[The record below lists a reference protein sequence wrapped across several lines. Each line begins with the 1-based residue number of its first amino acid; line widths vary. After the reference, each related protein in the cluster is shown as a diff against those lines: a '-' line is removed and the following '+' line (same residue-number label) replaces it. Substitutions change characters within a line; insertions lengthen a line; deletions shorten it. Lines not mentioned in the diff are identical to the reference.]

1 MADNSTTTSSD
12 AFDVALEEGQ
22 RAAMAGDLPG
32 AQAKFRQCR
41 ALRPNDPSSLERL
54 GLILG
59 NLNLRD
65 DAIAV
70 LEAALS
76 QGASVTAVLYL
87 AAHYEAAGR
96 PTDAWTCYKRV
107 LKVAPKDTYTLLKL
121 GALKDKFG
129 DKPGA
134 RECYR
139 LAYESNPDDIE
150 TTSKYTNA
158 LWAKD
163 PETALSYSERLVAMH
178 KDSPEHRIG
187 ALGLVICQ
195 KEWYERIKRGL
206 MPYHCSR
213 VDELFFN
220 FGLDYVKQLE
230 ATYREVLAVKRIPS
244 MLIGLAAARFA
255 QKDRHDAEALLS
267 ASDIQSKLAGTIYE
281 NIRFAPAFYDE
292 LRAMPDEDLLR
303 DIPPLI
309 EVTLPCPDPKG
320 VLYLSCNYMYFYAF
334 ALPMIVSMCDRS
346 PLTAV
351 HVHIMDA
358 DEEQTALALAFLK
371 ALNPLKFA
379 LSIERPGLQT
389 GKTDA
394 RCYYHAIRFI
404 RYYEHLK
411 LYNSPL
417 WLMDVDA
424 VVNRDL
430 GELFGQLEGKDVA
443 MRIRP
448 GRLEPWNQF
457 NACIVGASQ
466 TPASL
471 EYFRLV
477 AAYIAHFHQK
487 KMLRWGIDQLAM
499 YGVYADMEDRSQAP
513 TLALLGEP
521 EVDYDYREDG
531 FVWCNSGIGKFRHL
545 QRISNPSA
553 MPLANFEENK
563 FVATFEQRWNETQ
576 RIANS
581 IPAKRGKT
589 AT

>member
-1 MADNSTTTSSD
+1 MADNSTTTSD
-12 AFDVALEEGQ
+12 DPFDVALLEGQ
-22 RAAMAGDLPG
+22 RLAVAGDLP
-32 AQAKFRQCR
+32 AALAKFGQCGE
-41 ALRPNDPSSLERL
+41 LRPSDGPALERL
-54 GLILG
+54 GMVLS
-59 NLNLRD
+59 NLKLRD
-65 DAIAV
+65 DAIKV
-70 LEAALS
+70 LERALS
-76 QGASVTAVLYL
+76 AGASGMVLLRL
-87 AAHYEAAGR
+87 ADHYEAAGR
-96 PTDAWTCYKRV
+96 LTDAWTCYKRM
-107 LKVAPKDTYTLLKL
+107 LKVAPNDSYTLMKL
-121 GALKDKFG
+121 GALKDRLG

-163 PETALSYSERLVAMH
+163 PEKALSYSERLVTVH
-178 KDSPEHRIG
+178 KNSLEHRIG
-187 ALGLVICQ
+187 ALNLVICQ

-220 FGLDYVKQLE
+220 FAEDYVKQLE
-230 ATYREVLAVKRIPS
+230 TAYRELLSAKTNPS
-244 MLIGLAAARFA
+244 VLIGLAMTRFA
-255 QKDRHDAEALLS
+255 LKDRHGAEALLNS
-267 ASDIQSKLAGTIYE
+267 SEAQSKITGTIYE
-281 NIRFAPAFYDE
+281 NIRFSPAFYDE
-292 LRAMPDEDLLR
+292 LRAMSDEDLVR
-303 DIPPLI
+303 DLPPLI

-334 ALPMIVSMCDRS
+334 ALPMILSMRDRS
-346 PLTAV
+346 PDAAV
-351 HVHIMDA
+351 HVHIMDS
-358 DEEQTALALAFLK
+358 DKDQTAFALAFLK
-371 ALNPLKFA
+371 ALSPLKFA
-379 LSIERPGLQT
+379 LSVERPGLPT
-389 GKTDA
+389 GTMKA

-404 RYYEHLK
+404 RYYEHLQV
-411 LYNSPL
+411 YNCPL

-430 GELFGQLEGKDVA
+430 GELYGQLEGKDAA

-448 GRLEPWNQF
+448 GRIEPWNQV

-477 AAYIAHFHQK
+477 AAYIAHFYQK
-487 KMLRWGIDQLAM
+487 KLLRWGIDQLAM
-499 YGVYADMEDRSQAP
+499 YGVYADMEDRGRAP

-553 MPLANFEENK
+553 MPLADFEQNK
-563 FVATFEQRWNETQ
+563 FVEVFEQRWNETQ
-576 RIANS
+576 AVANNVIA
-581 IPAKRGKT
+581 AQGKKPI
-589 AT
+589 